1 VDSRL
6 SRAAT
11 KAVPLSVTISLM
23 AGSPGHKTSLKR
35 NALKVRPVSVWKARQ
50 LKGHAVGDSGGGDG
64 EDEGKDSRA
73 DMEGEDVDTRRCLL
87 VRLKFD

>member
-1 VDSRL
+1 
-6 SRAAT
+6 
-11 KAVPLSVTISLM
+11 M
-23 AGSPGHKTSLKR
+23 
-35 NALKVRPVSVWKARQ
+35 RPVSVRKARQ

-87 VRLKFD
+87 VRLSFD